1 MFAEGVECP
10 MTDGFNELGGV
21 LVRTMPNS
29 LRPTPSA
36 ELRKS
41 LPKEVTKGVGPLL
54 KAYQEEIDRL
64 TQR

>member
-1 MFAEGVECP
+1 MNSAACSFAEYHTPCAP
-10 MTDGFNELGGV
+10 
-21 LVRTMPNS
+21 PP
-29 LRPTPSA
+29 PTSA